1 MNVAKIQR
9 KEVLILSKVS
19 SKINRI
25 KKKLDNISGLDDN
38 FIMSNINKL
47 DLFVD
52 LMINDINRYLK
63 EDPLNGTIFKKQG
76 RSKKTYPIFFEY
88 QTLHKIKVVRLTR
101 IYT

>member
-1 MNVAKIQR
+1 M
-9 KEVLILSKVS
+9 SKVS

-25 KKKLDNISGLDDN
+25 KRKLDNISGLDDN

-63 EDPLNGTIFKKQG
+63 ENPLNGTIFKKM
-76 RSKKTYPIFFEY
+76 R
-88 QTLHKIKVVRLTR
+88 
-101 IYT
+101 